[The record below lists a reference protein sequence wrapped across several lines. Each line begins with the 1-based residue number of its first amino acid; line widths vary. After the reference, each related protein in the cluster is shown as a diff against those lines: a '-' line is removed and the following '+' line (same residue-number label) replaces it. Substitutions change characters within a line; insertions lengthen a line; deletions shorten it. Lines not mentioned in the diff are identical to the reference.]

1 MDAFRYNHRR
11 SMEYAV
17 NKMSCPCNL
26 PGSRRYPNGTI
37 CGNSLPRWNSS
48 AADYPL
54 FPPKS
59 LDFGHIL
66 AGMVFISLGRY
77 PPAQKNRLMPQFYLA
92 PPPGKVDNWLMC
104 PEAAAPGLVIRS
116 MSRPELDLV
125 LDWAAAEGWNPGLND
140 ADCFYVCDPQGFFLG
155 LLDGEPVAAI
165 AALAYDATLGFL
177 SFYLVKPDL
186 RGRGFGLRLWQAALK
201 HLAGRNLGLD
211 AVAGQVANYAK
222 SGFRVA
228 YRNFYYRGAGGGQ
241 APAGLLPLSRLPFK
255 DLVAYDA
262 AFFPSPRPQFLAC
275 WLKQPEGA
283 ALGAVPDGRLAGY
296 GVLRAC
302 RRGFKIGP
310 LLADRPEIARDLL
323 NGLLARAAG
332 APVFI
337 NMPEANPLALALAE
351 AQGLDHFA
359 TTAACTPGACRR
371 RPWRG
376 STPTTSFEDFGFR
389 MGFG

>member
-1 MDAFRYNHRR
+1 LRQSLPHWNGAAANYPMFSNNL
-11 SMEYAV
+11 V
-17 NKMSCPCNL
+17 NFGHICVGMVFFFM
-26 PGSRRYPNGTI
+26 RRYP
-37 CGNSLPRWNSS
+37 S
-48 AADYPL
+48 A
-54 FPPKS
+54 
-59 LDFGHIL
+59 
-66 AGMVFISLGRY
+66 R
-77 PPAQKNRLMPQFYLA
+77 KNRPAPQFSLA
-92 PPPGKVDNWLMC
+92 PPPGNVDNWLMC
-104 PEAAAPGLVIRS
+104 PAAAAQNFTIRPLA
-116 MSRPELDLV
+116 RPELDLV

-140 ADCFYVCDPQGFFLG
+140 ADCFYVCDPNGCFLG

-177 SFYLVKPDL
+177 SFYLVKPGF
-186 RGRGFGLRLWQAALK
+186 RGRGYGLRLWQAALD
-201 HLAGRNLGLD
+201 HLKGRNLGLD
-211 AVAGQVANYAK
+211 ALAAQVANYAQ

-228 YRNFYYRGAGGGQ
+228 YHNFYYRAAGGGQ

-262 AFFPSPRPQFLAC
+262 AFFPSPRPRFLSC

-296 GVLRAC
+296 GVIRAC

-337 NMPEANPLALALAE
+337 NMPEANPLALALARE
-351 AQGLDHFA
+351 QGLSHFA
-359 TTAACTPGACRR
+359 TMARMYT
-371 RPWRG
+371 RG
-376 STPTTSFEDFGFR
+376 IPPAPLARLYAHDIF
-389 MGFG
+389 